1 MKRQLPK
8 MGDIWRDSRGPFL
21 VLEEHK
27 LAPWDERLGYI
38 FAIGVLDLE
47 NGVITDYWAVSNL
60 MFDEMTFVA

>member
-1 MKRQLPK
+1 
-8 MGDIWRDSRGPFL
+8 

-27 LAPWDERLGYI
+27 LAPWDKRFGYI

-47 NGVITDYWAVSNL
+47 NGVITNYWAVSNL

>member
-1 MKRQLPK
+1 MKRKLPK
-8 MGDIWRDSRGPFL
+8 RGDIWHDGRGPFL

-27 LAPWDERLGYI
+27 LAPWDKRVGYI

-47 NGVITDYWAVSNL
+47 NGVITNYWAVSNL